1 MHRIARFT
9 AVAFVLGLG
18 AVGFGAI
25 DSIALAQ
32 GAMPTKTGQSSAGP
46 VLTDSKG
53 MTLYTYDKDAGGKST
68 CNGQCAT
75 NWPPLMA
82 SADAKPMGDY
92 TVVTRDDGA
101 KQWAYKG
108 KPLYAWAKDAKPGDT
123 TGEGVNNVWHI
134 ARP

>member
-1 MHRIARFT
+1 MHRFARFT
-9 AVAFVLGLG
+9 AAAILGLG
-18 AVGFGAI
+18 ALTAAAV
-25 DSIALAQ
+25 AQ
-32 GAMPTKTGQSSAGP
+32 TMPTKTAQGTGGSM
-46 VLTDSKG
+46 LTDSKG
-53 MTLYTYDKDAGGKST
+53 MTLYVFDKDAGGKSA
-68 CNGQCAT
+68 CNGPCAT

-108 KPLYAWAKDAKPGDT
+108 KPLYTWAKDAKAGDT
-123 TGEGVNNVWHI
+123 TGDNVNNVWHV